1 MITMVN
7 LKDSRILVTGG
18 AGFIGSEVVKQLIK
32 KNSFVTVLDNFSS
45 GKKQYLPKNIKKLK
59 IIKGDI
65 TDEKTVGK
73 AVKNQDYVIHL
84 AALPFIPDSFYYP
97 ANFFN
102 VNTIGSV
109 NLLWKSIQ
117 SNSVKRFIQISTSEV
132 YGSAQQVP
140 MDENHITAP
149 HSTYAVSKLAG
160 DRAAFTLYKENGF
173 PVVIIRPFNSYGPN
187 YTQPYI
193 IPEIMNQLLNG
204 NRELML
210 GNIDATRDFTYVSD
224 TANAIIRSLNSKKAI
239 GEIINV
245 GSGNEISIRELAF
258 RIAKIAKTKIKIRY
272 DEARER
278 PYDVN
283 RLICNNKK
291 AKKLLDWKTKTAM
304 DEGLKKIFQW
314 ATKNRISFQAP
325 FKRFY
330 YSQTRTITYKAGKKV
345 RKI

>member
-1 MITMVN
+1 LSN
-7 LKDSRILVTGG
+7 LQDTRILVTGG

-45 GKKQYLPKNIKKLK
+45 GKKQYLPKNTKKLK

-65 TDEKTVGK
+65 TDEKIVAG

-117 SNSVKRFIQISTSEV
+117 SNSVKRFVHISTSEV
-132 YGSAQQVP
+132 YGSAQHVP
-140 MDENHITAP
+140 MDENHQTTP

-224 TANAIIRSLNSKKAI
+224 TADAIICSLDSKNAI

-245 GSGNEISIRELAF
+245 GSGNEISISDLAF
-258 RIAKIAKTKIKIRY
+258 KISKIAKKKIRIKY
-272 DEARER
+272 DESRER

-291 AKKLLDWKTKTAM
+291 ALKLLGWKPKISM
-304 DEGLKKIFQW
+304 DQGLKKLFQW
-314 ATKNRISFQAP
+314 AINNPTTFQSSFE
-325 FKRFY
+325 RLY
-330 YSQTRTITYKAGKKV
+330 
-345 RKI
+345 

>member
-1 MITMVN
+1 MIEMSN
-7 LKDSRILVTGG
+7 MNDSRILVTGG

-32 KNSFVTVLDNFSS
+32 KNAIVTVLDNFSS
-45 GKKQYLPKNIKKLK
+45 GKKQYLPKTTKKLK
-59 IIKGDI
+59 IINGDI
-65 TDEKTVGK
+65 TDEKIAGK

-132 YGSAQQVP
+132 YGSAQHVP
-140 MDENHITAP
+140 MDENHPTAP

-210 GNIDATRDFTYVSD
+210 GNIDASRDFTFVSD
-224 TANAIIRSLNSKKAI
+224 TADGIIRSLNAKKAV

-245 GSGNEISIRELAF
+245 GSGDEISVRELAF
-258 RIAKIAKTKIKIRY
+258 KIARIAKIKIKIRY
-272 DEARER
+272 DEGRER

-291 AKKLLDWKTKTAM
+291 ALKLLGWKPKINM
-304 DEGLKKIFQW
+304 DQGLKKLFQW
-314 ATKNRISFQAP
+314 AINNPTTFQAP

-330 YSQTRTITYKAGKKV
+330 YKNSN
-345 RKI
+345 

>member
-45 GKKQYLPKNIKKLK
+45 GKKQYLPKNTKKLK

-65 TDEKTVGK
+65 TDERTVGK

-97 ANFFN
+97 ADFFN

-204 NRELML
+204 NKELML
-210 GNIDATRDFTYVSD
+210 GNIDASRDFTFVSD
-224 TANAIIRSLNSKKAI
+224 TADGIIRSLNAKKAV

-245 GSGNEISIRELAF
+245 GSGDEISVRELAF
-258 RIAKIAKTKIKIRY
+258 KIARIAKIKIKIRY
-272 DEARER
+272 DEGRER

-291 AKKLLDWKTKTAM
+291 AKKLLDWKTKTTM
-304 DEGLKKIFQW
+304 DEGLKKIYQW

-345 RKI
+345 RRV

>member
-1 MITMVN
+1 MLN
-7 LKDSRILVTGG
+7 YKDKRILVTGG
-18 AGFIGSEVVKQLIK
+18 AGFIGSEVVSQLIK
-32 KNSFVTVLDNFSS
+32 KNAIVTVLDNFSS
-45 GKKQYLPKNIKKLK
+45 GKKQYLPKKKNLK

-65 TDEKTVGK
+65 TNERIINRAIKDQEF
-73 AVKNQDYVIHL
+73 VIHL

-97 ANFFN
+97 ADFFN
-102 VNTIGSV
+102 VNTTGSV
-109 NLLWKSIQ
+109 NLLWESVQ
-117 SNSVKRFIQISTSEV
+117 SKTVTRFVHISTSEV
-132 YGSAQQVP
+132 YGTAQYAP
-140 MDENHITAP
+140 MDENHPTNP

-160 DRAAFTLYKENGF
+160 DRVAFTLHKENGF

-210 GNIDATRDFTYVSD
+210 GNIDASRDFTFVSD
-224 TANAIIRSLNSKKAI
+224 TADGIIRSLNSKKAV

-245 GSGNEISIRELAF
+245 GSGDEISVRELAF
-258 RIAKIAKTKIKIRY
+258 KIARIAKIKIKIRY
-272 DEARER
+272 DEGRER

-291 AKKLLDWKTKTAM
+291 AKKLLDWKTRTTM
-304 DEGLKKIFQW
+304 DEGLKKIYQW

-345 RKI
+345 RRV